1 MDQHQSVLSDVFRSG
16 MDENIKDNLSCFRVT
31 KILQRNLQLY
41 LSGKKKK
48 VNEFDS
54 ICRD

>member
-48 VNEFDS
+48 LNEFDS